1 MITLK
6 LFQQIFYLAMPL
18 VLLERQ
24 RPNSRSWKKRKYQIT
39 KYKSRVR
46 LINFN
51 WNVILFFSEMEGKK
65 ITHIL
70 ARFSL
75 VKWSLI
81 PSHSKSLKSAI
92 FCYKKGETMF
102 SDLVPW
108 IAFPNSQ
115 NSFVYCVETKH
126 ESIPFTK
133 KAFSI

>member
-6 LFQQIFYLAMPL
+6 LFQQIFYLAIPL

-46 LINFN
+46 LRNFN

-75 VKWSLI
+75 VKWILI

-92 FCYKKGETMF
+92 FFIKKEKLLC
-102 SDLVPW
+102 LVTLSLELR
-108 IAFPNSQ
+108 FPIHKIVLSTILKQ
-115 NSFVYCVETKH
+115 NMKVYLLLKG
-126 ESIPFTK
+126 F
-133 KAFSI
+133 